1 MSTETAPPRR
11 ALIATSI
18 AEQAQRRLALRLALG
33 VSLAFAAAQ
42 AFGWSPS
49 MLVPVFVIQ
58 LLVSVPHYLSLR
70 AGLSVVVSI
79 GVACGATLLIVYTL
93 LPFSDLY
100 IAAIALLLF
109 MGFLIDARGRS
120 PFFAFIFLV
129 AVAVLP
135 VIAVDSVEAASA
147 LAWALTW
154 AGGGAVVIVWIAHAL
169 FPAPVSAVRL
179 DTHRPDPRPT
189 DQQRQAGSA
198 ARVAL
203 LKTLI
208 VLPVV
213 IVFLFYDL
221 ASALVVLVITIT
233 IVRQQDVGKGS
244 KSAFA
249 LLLGNIMGGI
259 AATMAYGLLKAY
271 PTLLFLFLLTVLIG
285 LWFGG
290 RIALGGSRAPLFV
303 VGFTTMVILLASGI
317 SPTGDEA
324 AEAFYTRLINVF
336 IATVYA
342 VAMLSILFPQTA
354 ERGAPAQG
362 SIRR

>member
-1 MSTETAPPRR
+1 
-11 ALIATSI
+11 
-18 AEQAQRRLALRLALG
+18 
-33 VSLAFAAAQ
+33 
-42 AFGWSPS
+42 

-70 AGLSVVVSI
+70 AGLGVLVFI

-93 LPFSDLY
+93 LPFPDLY

-120 PFFAFIFLV
+120 PFFTFIFLV

-135 VIAVDSVEAASA
+135 VVAVDSVGAASA

-154 AGGGAVVIVWIAHAL
+154 AGGGAVIIAWIAHAL

-179 DTHRPDPRPT
+179 EARRPDAPPE
-189 DQQRQAGSA
+189 DQQRQAVSA
-198 ARVAL
+198 TRVAL

-290 RIALGGSRAPLFV
+290 RIALGGPRAPLFV

-324 AEAFYTRLINVF
+324 AEAFYTRLVNVF

-342 VAMLSILFPQTA
+342 VAMLSILFPQAA
-354 ERGAPAQG
+354 ERGGPAHS